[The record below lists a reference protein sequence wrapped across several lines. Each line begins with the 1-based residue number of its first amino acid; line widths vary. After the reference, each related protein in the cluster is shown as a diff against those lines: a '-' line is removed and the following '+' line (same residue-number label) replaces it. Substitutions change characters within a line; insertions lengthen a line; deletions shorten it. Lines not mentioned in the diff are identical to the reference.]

1 MQSGGEMAH
10 FKWVGGS
17 GRREKRK
24 IQGLFLF
31 FFILRPFT
39 QKCPASFCQS
49 RSPSKVHVPLLC
61 RSKHS
66 KWTFSHWSESTWQ
79 PQTHRPGLIH
89 TDTAAAEKPSV
100 LREQKPCLLAP
111 FFRTLAKKKE
121 GVHSLSALRWNV
133 FWMEIL
139 DSSFSYSQ
147 LFCMLV
153 FWKCEY
159 SHGGRL
165 LSCSP
170 LQTPPHVWFTPRRCR
185 WIILEVSC
193 AFSAAARLNKCRW
206 NNLFPFLKKRVCAFS
221 LSDMWDS
228 RLGSQKRCLVSFRAF
243 SHM

>member
-153 FWKCEY
+153 VVAA
-159 SHGGRL
+159 HGGTENV
-165 LSCSP
+165 STPVEVASSP
-170 LQTPPHVWFTPRRCR
+170 AAPCRRHLTFDLHRGDADGSSSRWAVLFLQQRC
-185 WIILEVSC
+185 WTSVAEIIYS
-193 AFSAAARLNKCRW
+193 
-206 NNLFPFLKKRVCAFS
+206 PF
-221 LSDMWDS
+221 
-228 RLGSQKRCLVSFRAF
+228 
-243 SHM
+243 